1 MNDVLD
7 VVNDYNVYKV
17 EFFTINL
24 VSCIVYET

>member
-7 VVNDYNVYKV
+7 VVNDYNVCKV